1 MTGTGHLRL
10 MPWLDERGL
19 ACYLAT
25 DDENGFLSR
34 VADQVEATQLGMA
47 SDLLDHVEDLL
58 SGEEVTA
65 EQLRYC
71 VGRLQE
77 SLRETLRV
85 ADSRGERLPAPDAD
99 AADATYSASLDLL
112 PHAHGGSP
120 QGGPQ

>member
-1 MTGTGHLRL
+1 
-10 MPWLDERGL
+10 MPWPDERGL
-19 ACYLAT
+19 ACYLST

-47 SDLLDHVEDLL
+47 SDLLDHVEELL
-58 SGEEVTA
+58 SGGEATA

-77 SLRETLRV
+77 SLRDTLRV
-85 ADSRGERLPAPDAD
+85 ADSRGERLPTLDAD
-99 AADATYSASLDLL
+99 ATHAACLGLL
-112 PHAHGGSP
+112 AHAHGRAL